1 MVFSGIVEEQG
12 HVVSLSRCAELRLW
26 DGTLGDGWVLV
37 IRARVALEGAY
48 VGCSIAVN
56 GTCLTVTEF
65 DGETFTVGCAP
76 ETCVCMWRCAVGVA
90 RRGGWLQ
97 LRCGCRTLFAMS
109 CCLVCALS
117 SRRNTLVI
125 LIHP

>member
-65 DGETFTVGCAP
+65 DSGTFTVGCAP
-76 ETCVCMWRCAVGVA
+76 ETCV
-90 RRGGWLQ
+90 
-97 LRCGCRTLFAMS
+97 
-109 CCLVCALS
+109 
-117 SRRNTLVI
+117 
-125 LIHP
+125 